1 MCTVFIIGL
10 DKLILVCWFDF
21 KLGPKKPEK
30 ATDAGAPK
38 ILLTMKVIKST
49 PKNLMFFYLSS

>member
-10 DKLILVCWFDF
+10 EKLNLVCWFDF
-21 KLGPKKPEK
+21 KLGPTKPEK
-30 ATDAGAPK
+30 ATDTGAPK

-49 PKNLMFFYLSS
+49 PKNLMFFT